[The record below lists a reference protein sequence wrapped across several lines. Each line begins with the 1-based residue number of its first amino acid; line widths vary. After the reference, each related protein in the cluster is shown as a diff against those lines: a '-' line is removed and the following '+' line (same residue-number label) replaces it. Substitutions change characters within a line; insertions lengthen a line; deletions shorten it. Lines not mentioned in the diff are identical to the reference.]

1 MTAAHRGGVPLRVLQ
16 LAAKAVSS
24 LLLAGVVVLFA
35 GLAIG
40 PHLAGY
46 RTETMLSASMSPYI
60 RPGDIAVDTVQ
71 PLSKLRTGQIIT
83 FHIPTGD
90 HRVVSHRVIALTRT
104 AGGEVDVRT
113 KGDANTAPDQWTAH
127 LSGGQVWR
135 VRTVIP
141 RLGHLI
147 GLLRGPNLRLLL
159 PAGLAAFAADAL
171 PRPGTPRPGTPRPG
185 APRPGL
191 IMSRHTTISHRCWS
205 RRAAGLVLPAAATAI
220 LTAAPALA
228 RTSGTRTAS
237 AGYTS
242 ATLAPPTALTLTKSC
257 STTSSTSSSRWAG
270 PRRPRRSPPAT

>member
-1 MTAAHRGGVPLRVLQ
+1 MTSTAVTPPPSPARPGSLWAAHRGGVPLRVLQ

-46 RTETMLSASMSPYI
+46 RTETMLSASMSPLI

-71 PLSKLRTGQIIT
+71 PLSALRTGQVIT

-104 AGGEVDVRT
+104 AGGGVDVRT
-113 KGDANTAPDQWTAH
+113 KGDANTAPAQWTAH

-171 PRPGTPRPGTPRPG
+171 LG
-185 APRPGL
+185 
-191 IMSRHTTISHRCWS
+191 IS
-205 RRAAGLVLPAAATAI
+205 RRP
-220 LTAAPALA
+220 APAHP
-228 RTSGTRTAS
+228 
-237 AGYTS
+237 
-242 ATLAPPTALTLTKSC
+242 APAHPD
-257 STTSSTSSSRWAG
+257 
-270 PRRPRRSPPAT
+270 PA